1 MKNDQKQKAMY
12 LFRELGNIDD
22 ALVADA
28 LNPRIQASPRSRVLL
43 LAACLALSAVLI
55 VSSLSIALRQ
65 FNTGDG
71 GMQAPDMGSVGSTP
85 EEDLRYPL
93 LEEML
98 VANRGTAVY
107 ETVDNVEE
115 LDFFAPDARVVWQY
129 ADSDSLCVSRPLSE
143 SEADRLLEHAKDG
156 KSAGDA
162 PREPSCRVWILLGN
176 GRVITPYLRLSN
188 GNVGY
193 AELFAYSTE
202 VIPSTSFTSA
212 LSDILN

>member
-1 MKNDQKQKAMY
+1 MKKDQKQKAMY

-22 ALVADA
+22 ALIADA

-43 LAACLALSAVLI
+43 LAACLTLSAVLI

-65 FNTGDG
+65 FNMGDG
-71 GMQAPDMGSVGSTP
+71 GMQAPDMGSVGTAP
-85 EEDLRYPL
+85 EDWHYPL

-98 VANRGTAVY
+98 VANRDTAVY

-129 ADSDSLCVSRPLSE
+129 ADSNSLCVSRPLSE
-143 SEADRLLEHAKDG
+143 NETDRLLDCAKDG
-156 KSAGDA
+156 KSVTDA
-162 PREPSCRVWILLGN
+162 PKDPACRVWILLGN

-212 LSDILN
+212 LSDILTR